1 MTGRAAHRLPG
12 ALLAA
17 FALAALVE
25 LVSVAVD
32 ARTGQLLAKPLLMPL
47 LAAYVAARR
56 GPRLLVAALLL
67 GWGGDVFLLS
77 SADGAFL
84 AGMGCFAAGHLCYL
98 VLFGRR
104 RTRAGQG
111 PGPVRRIFAG
121 PGRPARHLAAL
132 SDSSKYIQY
141 ENDPPPCDAPHQTPR
156 ADPRRSAG
164 QGLALGYGLALVV
177 ALALLWSD
185 LPAELRVPVA
195 VYSLLLAAMA
205 CRASAL
211 GPLAGAGGALFLLSD
226 TLIATGVAEAPQPPA
241 ADLWIMLTYI
251 AAQALLTAGILRSR
265 PRTHD

>member
-1 MTGRAAHRLPG
+1 MSGRAAHRLPG

-17 FALAALVE
+17 FALAALAE

-47 LAAYVAARR
+47 LAAYVAARG

-67 GWGGDVFLLS
+67 GWGGDVVLLS

-104 RTRAGQG
+104 RTRA
-111 PGPVRRIFAG
+111 R
-121 PGRPARHLAAL
+121 
-132 SDSSKYIQY
+132 
-141 ENDPPPCDAPHQTPR
+141 
-156 ADPRRSAG
+156 
-164 QGLALGYGLALVV
+164 LALGYGLALVV
-177 ALALLWSD
+177 ALALLWSG

-241 ADLWIMLTYI
+241 ADLWIMLTYL

>member
-1 MTGRAAHRLPG
+1 MSGRPAHRLPG

-47 LAAYVAARR
+47 LAAYVAARG

-104 RTRAGQG
+104 RTRAG
-111 PGPVRRIFAG
+111 
-121 PGRPARHLAAL
+121 
-132 SDSSKYIQY
+132 
-141 ENDPPPCDAPHQTPR
+141 
-156 ADPRRSAG
+156 
-164 QGLALGYGLALVV
+164 LALGYGLALVV
-177 ALALLWSD
+177 ALALLWSG
-185 LPAELRVPVA
+185 LPAELRAPVA

-211 GPLAGAGGALFLLSD
+211 SPSPGRAARSSCSPTRSS
-226 TLIATGVAEAPQPPA
+226 PPA
-241 ADLWIMLTYI
+241 SPT
-251 AAQALLTAGILRSR
+251 GRSR
-265 PRTHD
+265 RRPICGSCSCTSRRRPC

>member
-1 MTGRAAHRLPG
+1 MAARVSGRVAHRLPG

-47 LAAYVAARR
+47 LAAYVAARG

-77 SADGAFL
+77 SADGSFL

-111 PGPVRRIFAG
+111 
-121 PGRPARHLAAL
+121 
-132 SDSSKYIQY
+132 
-141 ENDPPPCDAPHQTPR
+141 
-156 ADPRRSAG
+156 
-164 QGLALGYGLALVV
+164 LALGYGLALVV
-177 ALALLWSD
+177 ALALLWSG

-226 TLIATGVAEAPQPPA
+226 TLIATGVADRPQPPA

>member
-1 MTGRAAHRLPG
+1 MSGRATHRLPG

-17 FALAALVE
+17 FALAALAE

-47 LAAYVAARR
+47 LAAYVAARG

-104 RTRAGQG
+104 RTRAG
-111 PGPVRRIFAG
+111 
-121 PGRPARHLAAL
+121 
-132 SDSSKYIQY
+132 
-141 ENDPPPCDAPHQTPR
+141 
-156 ADPRRSAG
+156 
-164 QGLALGYGLALVV
+164 LALGYGLALVV
-177 ALALLWSD
+177 ALALLWSG

-195 VYSLLLAAMA
+195 VYSLLLAATA

-241 ADLWIMLTYI
+241 ANLWIMLTYL

>member
-1 MTGRAAHRLPG
+1 MSARVAHRLPG

-47 LAAYVAARR
+47 LAAYVAARG

-67 GWGGDVFLLS
+67 GWGGDVFLLF
-77 SADGAFL
+77 SAEGAFL

-104 RTRAGQG
+104 RTR
-111 PGPVRRIFAG
+111 
-121 PGRPARHLAAL
+121 L
-132 SDSSKYIQY
+132 
-141 ENDPPPCDAPHQTPR
+141 
-156 ADPRRSAG
+156 
-164 QGLALGYGLALVV
+164 GLALGYGLLLVV
-177 ALALLWSD
+177 ALVLLWSG

-205 CRASAL
+205 YRASGL

-226 TLIATGVAEAPQPPA
+226 TLIATGVADRPQPPA
-241 ADLWIMLTYI
+241 ADLWIMLTYL
-251 AAQALLTAGILRSR
+251 AAQALLTAGILRDR
-265 PRTHD
+265 PRTHG